1 MGLVAKLYETQSE
14 LDRVREEADNALDLL
29 YNQVGEMIRIV
40 TRSFRVPSARTKLY
54 KFYHIIVST

>member
-40 TRSFRVPSARTKLY
+40 TR
-54 KFYHIIVST
+54 

>member
-29 YNQVGEMIRIV
+29 YNQVGGMISIV
-40 TRSFRVPSARTKLY
+40 TRCDHWSA
-54 KFYHIIVST
+54 FDI